1 VKKVDLETKSPGRTE
16 RVKGEMRTEYS
27 IKRAEAGSMSGKQ
40 LPVSGF
46 QFPESSESKSPPHP
60 SPVFGDGLFSIT

>member
-1 VKKVDLETKSPGRTE
+1 VKNVDLETKSPGRTE

-46 QFPESSESKSPPHP
+46 QFPESSEPRP
-60 SPVFGDGLFSIT
+60 SSTPTIFGDGLFSTT